1 MEFAK
6 GVATGFVIGVVV
18 IGTAAATLYVHDDSV
33 HERNSARIE
42 ELDEHVQRL
51 ERAVATL
58 SGRVADE
65 LSADRA
71 AATTAASLTTVTG
84 TARDEERIR

>member
-6 GVATGFVIGVVV
+6 GVAIGFVIGVAV
-18 IGTAAATLYVHDDSV
+18 IGTAVATLYIHDDSV
-33 HERNSARIE
+33 HERNTARIE
-42 ELDEHVQRL
+42 DIDAHVQRL

-65 LSADRA
+65 RPATEVPA
-71 AATTAASLTTVTG
+71 APPTAMTSLATS
-84 TARDEERIR
+84 RDSD